1 MHVLL
6 YKNYLLSY
14 PFLLV
19 YASKLNYIDI
29 YQWLVI
35 YFNLRSREQMS
46 RALVLV
52 LGAYYEN
59 SIFKLSA
66 ADYDMRTPA
75 KNVKNFIKIVRDCIS
90 ASLHHFHFKF
100 VCFFFHC
107 LCTAVVFN
115 FALESIF
122 VINMYVRLKKGS
134 NRQKEKCLILC
145 SWKIF
150 S

>member
-90 ASLHHFHFKF
+90 ASSHHFHFNF
-100 VCFFFHC
+100 ICFFFHC
-107 LCTAVVFN
+107 LCTAVVFS

-122 VINMYVRLKKGS
+122 VINMYLR
-134 NRQKEKCLILC
+134 
-145 SWKIF
+145 F
-150 S
+150 